1 MRGLP
6 VDRRE
11 LPQWLLKTFL
21 KGLLL
26 VVPLTVTLAVFW
38 FVFVKIDGLLGFSIP
53 GLGFILTILIIIGV
67 GALGSTLLVN
77 RIVIDIEKAVG
88 RVPMAKLI
96 YFSLKDFVGAF
107 VGEKKRFNRPAM
119 VSIAGTGGEVKILGF
134 VTADGLDIPGM
145 ENSVAVYLPQSY
157 NFAGNLILVP
167 RERVT
172 LLPQGESSRWL
183 TFIVSG
189 GVSGGSDLTGNP
201 VETQV
206 PPK

>member
-1 MRGLP
+1 MSGLP
-6 VDRRE
+6 ESRE
-11 LPQWLLKTFL
+11 LPQWLFKSFL

-26 VVPLTVTLAVFW
+26 VVPLTVTIAVFW
-38 FVFVKIDGLLGFSIP
+38 FVFVKIDGLLGFSVP
-53 GLGFILTILIIIGV
+53 GLGFLLTILMIIGV

-77 RIVIDIEKAVG
+77 RVMADLEKAVG

-119 VSIAGTGGEVKILGF
+119 VSIAGSGGEVKILGF

-145 ENSVAVYLPQSY
+145 ENFVAVYLPQSY

-172 LLPQGESSRWL
+172 LLPQRESSRWL

-189 GVSGGSDLTGNP
+189 GVSGGSDLKGNP
-201 VETQV
+201 PE
-206 PPK
+206 K